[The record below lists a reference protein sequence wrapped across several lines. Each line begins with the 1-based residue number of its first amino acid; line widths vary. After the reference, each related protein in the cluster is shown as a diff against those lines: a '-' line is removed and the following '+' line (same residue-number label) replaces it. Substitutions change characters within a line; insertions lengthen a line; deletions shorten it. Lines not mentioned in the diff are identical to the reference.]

1 MRSAS
6 LEPYKSTTSPNR
18 PWCVDVPASLSETGK
33 RQRKFFATKGE
44 AKTECETLKARRDNF
59 GVSLV
64 AMTPARIA
72 EAAEAYKLLDP
83 HHLGLLDVAREYL
96 ETHKPRTASVPFG
109 GLFDL
114 YLEAKAKRTEKYK
127 TQLRWAKDRFSGI
140 HNRSSIRRD
149 GIRDLD
155 ELLKGEKATVKNAWM
170 RYLRAVFNFGVKRDY
185 LASNPVAKL
194 DFEVVV
200 KGDTEIF
207 DPATVQ
213 AILIDCLEHDLSLLP
228 YRVIGF
234 FCGVRPDGEL
244 PRLEWSDIDLD
255 AKQVTLRAE
264 ITKKKRK
271 RWVDLSDN
279 AVLWLR
285 EDQKRG
291 GSIKSRV
298 APFNARELRNH
309 HRDNWARVV
318 GNNKD
323 GKPKRRWIQ
332 QGMRHSFCSY
342 WLVSHGNDVD
352 TLVVQ
357 SGHES
362 KEVLWRNYYAA
373 ATKRDS
379 EKFWSILP
387 GCSLTPLPAPL
398 IPQSLDAIAR
408 LTTI

>member
-18 PWCVDVPASLSETGK
+18 PWCVDVPASLSENGK

-59 GVSLV
+59 GVSLT

-83 HHLGLLDVAREYL
+83 HHLGLLDVVREYL
-96 ETHKPRTASVPFG
+96 ETHKQRAESIPFG
-109 GLFDL
+109 KLFDL
-114 YLEAKAKRTEKYK
+114 YLEAKDKRSEKYK
-127 TQLRWAKDRFSGI
+127 TQLRWARDRFSGI
-140 HNRSSIRRD
+140 HNRLASDVTVRD
-149 GIRDLD
+149 VD

-170 RYLRAVFNFGVKRDY
+170 RYLRAVFNFGVKREY

-194 DFEVVV
+194 DFEEVV

-207 DPATVQ
+207 DPADVQ

-244 PRLEWSDIDLD
+244 HRLGWADIDLD

-279 AVLWLR
+279 AAAWLR
-285 EDQKRG
+285 EHQKRG
-291 GSIKSRV
+291 GSVNGRV
-298 APFNARELRNH
+298 TPFDRDELRDH
-309 HRDNWARVV
+309 HRANWERVV
-318 GNNKD
+318 GTAKD

-342 WLVSHGNDVD
+342 WLVAHNNDVD

-373 ATKRDS
+373 ATKADAG
-379 EKFWSILP
+379 KFWSIRP
-387 GCSLTPLPAPL
+387 
-398 IPQSLDAIAR
+398 DR
-408 LTTI
+408 

>member
-1 MRSAS
+1 VAASGSIAFMRSAS

-18 PWCVDVPASLSETGK
+18 PWCVDVPANLSENGK

-44 AKTECETLKARRDNF
+44 AKTECETLKARRANF
-59 GVSLV
+59 GVSLT

-83 HHLGLLDVAREYL
+83 HHLGLLDVVREYL
-96 ETHKPRTASVPFG
+96 ETHKQRTASIPFG
-109 GLFDL
+109 QLFDL
-114 YLEAKAKRTEKYK
+114 YLEAKASRSRKYLE
-127 TQLRWAKDRFSGI
+127 QLRWARESSSTLHDRLAS
-140 HNRSSIRRD
+140 D
-149 GIRDLD
+149 VTVRDLD

-170 RYLRAVFNFGVKRDY
+170 RYFRAVFNYGVKRDY
-185 LASNPVAKL
+185 LASNPIDKL
-194 DFEVVV
+194 DFSEVV

-213 AILIDCLEHDLSLLP
+213 AILKDCLENDLALLP

-234 FCGVRPDGEL
+234 FAGVRPAGEL

-279 AVLWLR
+279 AVSWLR
-285 EDQKRG
+285 EYQKRG
-291 GSIKSRV
+291 GSTKGRV
-298 APFNARELRNH
+298 TPFDRDELRNH

-318 GNNKD
+318 GSTED

-342 WLVSHGNDVD
+342 WLVAHDNDVD
-352 TLVVQ
+352 TLVIQ

-362 KEVLWRNYYAA
+362 KEVLWRSYYAA
-373 ATKRDS
+373 STKADAG
-379 EKFWSILP
+379 KFW
-387 GCSLTPLPAPL
+387 
-398 IPQSLDAIAR
+398 AIR
-408 LTTI
+408 PYRPK

>member
-59 GVSLV
+59 GVSLT

-83 HHLGLLDVAREYL
+83 HHLGLLDVVREYL
-96 ETHKPRTASVPFG
+96 ETHKQRTASIPFG
-109 GLFDL
+109 KLFDL
-114 YLEAKAKRTEKYK
+114 YLEAKDKRTEKYK

-140 HNRSSIRRD
+140 HNRLASD
-149 GIRDLD
+149 VTVRDLD

-185 LASNPVAKL
+185 LESNPVAKL
-194 DFEVVV
+194 DFEEVV

-279 AVLWLR
+279 AVLWLP
-285 EDQKRG
+285 EYHDSG
-291 GSIKSRV
+291 GSTKSGL

-309 HRDNWARVV
+309 HRATWPREV
-318 GNNKD
+318 GEN
-323 GKPKRRWIQ
+323 
-332 QGMRHSFCSY
+332 
-342 WLVSHGNDVD
+342 
-352 TLVVQ
+352 
-357 SGHES
+357 
-362 KEVLWRNYYAA
+362 
-373 ATKRDS
+373 
-379 EKFWSILP
+379 
-387 GCSLTPLPAPL
+387 
-398 IPQSLDAIAR
+398 
-408 LTTI
+408 